1 MAKEYADKFY
11 HRKAWKDCK
20 RSFISDRVAVDG
32 GMCQVCHEK
41 LGYIVHHRTHITA
54 DNISDPDITLN
65 HNNWEYVCKDCH
77 DMFEGHGVNNKR
89 QSLLVMFDENG
100 QPIAKL

>member
-11 HRKAWKDCK
+11 HSKAWKDCK

-41 LGYIVHHRTHITA
+41 P
-54 DNISDPDITLN
+54 DPDITLN
-65 HNNWEYVCKDCH
+65 HNKKEQLDVLLYMH
-77 DMFEGHGVNNKR
+77 RIARKR
-89 QSLLVMFDENG
+89 EVVLWGSRKNLRSMN
-100 QPIAKL
+100 